1 MGPGQLSSWVA
12 VMSMDWFFFIALQ
25 LRGSSGGKV
34 TQRKSRLVPL
44 SLRAVLLCFVP
55 LTDLEDFV
63 YGLVTTTTKRF
74 PSAQPSAQPSMER
87 MCAPAMGGCGHS
99 ETLLKD
105 LA

>member
-12 VMSMDWFFFIALQ
+12 VMSTDWFFFIALQ
-25 LRGSSGGKV
+25 LGGSSGGKV

-63 YGLVTTTTKRF
+63 YGLVTTTTKLF
-74 PSAQPSAQPSMER
+74 SSAQPSAQPSDGANV
-87 MCAPAMGGCGHS
+87 CPGHGWMRPQ
-99 ETLLKD
+99 
-105 LA
+105 